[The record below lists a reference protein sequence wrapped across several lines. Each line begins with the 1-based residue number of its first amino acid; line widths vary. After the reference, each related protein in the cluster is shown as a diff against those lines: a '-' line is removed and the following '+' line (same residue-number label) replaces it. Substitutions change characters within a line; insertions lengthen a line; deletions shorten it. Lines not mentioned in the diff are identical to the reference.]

1 MWTIR
6 GHSCSEKL
14 SPVVLVVFSLSAA
27 ITFLHESFGRLEKN
41 AYLCGMN
48 RSKRRKDKF
57 ANWLLDIAKYIT
69 TAVIIS
75 SIFEGFEDRL
85 YLLIVGVAVVGASLG
100 WGLLL
105 TQDDEPRNK
114 KKKGE

>member
-1 MWTIR
+1 
-6 GHSCSEKL
+6 
-14 SPVVLVVFSLSAA
+14 
-27 ITFLHESFGRLEKN
+27 
-41 AYLCGMN
+41 MN

-75 SIFEGFEDRL
+75 SIFEGIEERF
-85 YLLIVGVAVVGASLG
+85 YLLFAAIAVVGASLG

-105 TQDDEPRNK
+105 IQDEDTGNH
-114 KKKGE
+114 KKKG

>member
-1 MWTIR
+1 MI
-6 GHSCSEKL
+6 CFFFEK
-14 SPVVLVVFSLSAA
+14 FCR
-27 ITFLHESFGRLEKN
+27 FRKFD
-41 AYLCGMN
+41 YLCSMN
-48 RSKRRKDKF
+48 RKKKRKDKF

-85 YLLIVGVAVVGASLG
+85 LLLITGMLVVGASLG

-105 TQDDEPRNK
+105 IQDDESPK
-114 KKKGE
+114 KKKG

>member
-1 MWTIR
+1 MQ
-6 GHSCSEKL
+6 
-14 SPVVLVVFSLSAA
+14 
-27 ITFLHESFGRLEKN
+27 HERK
-41 AYLCGMN
+41 
-48 RSKRRKDKF
+48 KKRKDKF

-85 YLLIVGVAVVGASLG
+85 LLLITGMLVVSASLG

-105 TQDDEPRNK
+105 IQDDDTPK
-114 KKKGE
+114 KKKG